1 MVKGTK
7 KNLNSIIKPF
17 FDINFFFLVIT
28 LILFGLVIL
37 TSASI
42 ELSYE
47 NFGKP
52 FHYTIRQIGYL
63 IFSIFICSFFIY
75 INSYNLKKY
84 SILFFLFFS
93 FLLAIVLL
101 PGIGKDVYG
110 SQRWL
115 SYAGFNIQ
123 PSEFFKLFYIIWLC
137 AYLDFKDNKLIK
149 INNFIKPIFVFLL
162 GAILLILEPDFGSTV
177 ILFAMTLSILFIAGA
192 KFLHIISSIIFMS
205 FPAAILIRINP
216 ERLSRFNFFEPCNA
230 GDQGY
235 QLCYSLKAIGSG
247 GLFGKG
253 LGASTAKL
261 DYLPFPHTD
270 FVFAILAEELG
281 IFGVIFL
288 IILFYLFIR
297 KCFYIGDRALRVGLK
312 FQGYLSY
319 AIGIFIT
326 MQAFLSMFI
335 NLGIAPTKGLSLP
348 LFSYGG
354 SNYLVSILSITIIF
368 RIYRDVYKET
378 LNSAIR

>member
-7 KNLNSIIKPF
+7 KNLYSLIKPF
-17 FDINFFFLVIT
+17 FDINFLFLIIT

-42 ELSYE
+42 ELSYAE
-47 NFGKP
+47 YGEP

-63 IFSIFICSFFIY
+63 IFSIVICSFFIY
-75 INSYNLKKY
+75 VNSYNLKKY
-84 SILFFLFFS
+84 SILFLLFFLI
-93 FLLAIVLL
+93 LLALVLV
-101 PGIGKDVYG
+101 PEIGKNANG
-110 SQRWL
+110 SQRWI
-115 SYAGFNIQ
+115 SYAGYSIQ

-149 INNFIKPIFVFLL
+149 IDYLVKPVFVFLL
-162 GAILLILEPDFGSTV
+162 GAILLLGEPDFGSTAV
-177 ILFAMTLSILFIAGA
+177 LFLMTLSILFIAGA
-192 KFLHIISSIIFMS
+192 KILHIISLIFVMS
-205 FPAAILIRINP
+205 VPATVLIFTDP
-216 ERLSRFNFFEPCNA
+216 ERLSRFNFFEPCNV
-230 GDQGY
+230 GDLSY

-247 GLFGKG
+247 GLLGKG

-261 DYLPFPHTD
+261 AYLPFPHTD

-297 KCFYIGDRALRVGLK
+297 KCFFIGDRALKVGLK
-312 FQGYLSY
+312 FQCYLSY

-326 MQAFLSMFI
+326 MQAFLSMFV
-335 NLGIAPTKGLSLP
+335 NLGIAPTKGLALP

-354 SNYLVSILSITIIF
+354 SNYLASILSITIIF